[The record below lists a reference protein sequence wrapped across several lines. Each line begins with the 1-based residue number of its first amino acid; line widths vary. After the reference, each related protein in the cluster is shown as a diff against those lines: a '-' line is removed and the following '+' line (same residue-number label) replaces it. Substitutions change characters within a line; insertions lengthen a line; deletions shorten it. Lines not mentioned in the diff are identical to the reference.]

1 MLKPFDEMLKVDV
14 SPYID
19 QRDGADYLNWAKC
32 VELLHENGAET
43 VRWEALTNEHGSS
56 LFMSDIPF
64 KDKNGV
70 ENRCYEVAVKVTID
84 DKEYIQR
91 APVMNGAN
99 PVKDNSMSQQRVY
112 NAQVRAF
119 VKCVAINTGLGFKLW
134 SRTEAQEEK
143 SAMDGDLSKHS
154 LAAIKRRLEELVTAK
169 MQSGMTLDDLAKGA
183 GLPDGETLRSYFGYF
198 KILDQLERKIESL

>member
-1 MLKPFDEMLKVDV
+1 ML
-14 SPYID
+14 
-19 QRDGADYLNWAKC
+19 C
-32 VELLHENGAET
+32 
-43 VRWEALTNEHGSS
+43 
-56 LFMSDIPF
+56 
-64 KDKNGV
+64 
-70 ENRCYEVAVKVTID
+70 VAVKVTID

-169 MQSGMTLDDLAKGA
+169 MQSGMPLDDLAKGA

-198 KILDQLERKIESL
+198 KILDQLERKIASL